1 MEQACI
7 PPSQSVSSGP
17 TPIDSEVTSV
27 GTLHSAPQVPLTL
40 AAKELLQIPLCE
52 CNSPP
57 PRLIDVIGAADYAS
71 TAIERAALADT
82 AYTDF
87 GGQYCKVYQRKCLF
101 TRMDLAER
109 ALERR
114 IRESSCV
121 CEIFVL
127 SRQGGQG
134 LGRGREAC
142 LALTPGLSFLSGALR
157 DYFWYE

>member
-1 MEQACI
+1 MEQSTVPC
-7 PPSQSVSSGP
+7 SQSVASSP
-17 TPIDSEVTSV
+17 TPIDSEMTCV
-27 GTLHSAPQVPLTL
+27 GTLPSPPQVPLTL

-57 PRLIDVIGAADYAS
+57 PRLIDVVGTADYAA

-121 CEIFVL
+121 CEILCEGEGGEPWPLPYSLL
-127 SRQGGQG
+127 SGRGQGVQGGLPHG
-134 LGRGREAC
+134 
-142 LALTPGLSFLSGALR
+142 T
-157 DYFWYE
+157 